1 MLLHVNGVDV
11 KNVSN
16 LKSVYKNLIMFTES
30 NLISELLGKNNKLL

>member
-16 LKSVYKNLIMFTES
+16 LKSAYKNLIMFTES
-30 NLISELLGKNNKLL
+30 NLISELLGKNNK